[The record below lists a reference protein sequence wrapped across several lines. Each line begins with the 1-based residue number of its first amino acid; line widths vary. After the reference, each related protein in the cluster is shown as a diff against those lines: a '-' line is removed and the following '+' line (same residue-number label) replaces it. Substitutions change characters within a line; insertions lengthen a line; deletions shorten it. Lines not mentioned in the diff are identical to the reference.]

1 MINNPCPPYET
12 PPRVPMVDVG
22 VPKTQDRGPYH
33 GGAPPSLTLFS
44 HGETWGTNVLF
55 NQWTVIHQST
65 GHCLEWN
72 FFSSLLVDK

>member
-1 MINNPCPPYET
+1 MKHPPD

-33 GGAPPSLTLFS
+33 GGAPASLTLFS
-44 HGETWGTNVLF
+44 HGEKWGTNVLF
-55 NQWTVIHQST
+55 TNGRSFTNRQVFFV
-65 GHCLEWN
+65 EWN